1 MKMTGGTWVEVHWPG
16 AQQPARMQL
25 LGVKQ
30 AVQTGRLPQEAVART
45 GPNEPWRPAS
55 DVVAECPD
63 LRPTRTWW
71 VASVVAVGPLA
82 VLFVHGALFGWAGIL
97 GPVALVMIGG
107 IAAGVLLLVAPL
119 RTTESRVIFAKP
131 LFLAAVALATVVTEG
146 PGVALG
152 LVDRAAHE
160 RIEVALT
167 SSNPCDV
174 EKVSNDLDA
183 HGNVQQRA
191 AAPGAWNRCADQR
204 AAALCDR
211 LAKQVD
217 LGKLEPSDEA
227 AERASTA
234 ARATA
239 TVDTLER
246 IVTGKLEQ
254 RDLSA
259 TDNYSCPQT
268 FHALAKAVA
277 SSTQVW
283 ANATTVSDEMTKELK
298 SIGLSADAKL
308 TLAGRADD
316 LAKAAVGKKTTG
328 ELDESKGVC
337 ALAKSLG
344 AETAETR
351 PSCELLDKRYASL
364 SAAEKSARDAKD
376 AADRRVQDAHDKAAA
391 ANDARCDALE
401 TARNTCFSNKCL
413 ELAPDDPRA
422 DACEDRCERVYP
434 KTGCE

>member
-30 AVQTGRLPQEAVART
+30 AIQTRRLPQEAVART
-45 GPNEPWRPAS
+45 GPNEPWRPAA
-55 DVVAECPD
+55 DVVADCPD

-71 VASVVAVGPLA
+71 LASVVAVAPLA

-97 GPVALVMIGG
+97 GPVALVMLGG
-107 IAAGVLLLVAPL
+107 VAAGALLLITPL
-119 RTTESRVIFAKP
+119 RTTASSAIFASP
-131 LFLAAVALATVVTEG
+131 LFLAVVALVTVVTEG

-160 RIEVALT
+160 RIEVALA

-174 EKVSNDLDA
+174 ENVSNDLDA

-204 AAALCDR
+204 ATALCDR

-217 LGKLEPSDEA
+217 LGKLDPNDEA

-234 ARATA
+234 AKATA

-277 SSTQVW
+277 NSTQVW
-283 ANATTVSDEMTKELK
+283 ANATTVSAEMSKELK

-308 TLAGRADD
+308 ALAGRADD
-316 LAKAAVGKKTTG
+316 LAKAAAGKKTTA
-328 ELDESKGVC
+328 ELDESKAAC
-337 ALAKSLG
+337 ALAKDL
-344 AETAETR
+344 AAETR

-364 SAAEKSARDAKD
+364 SAAEKSVRDAKD
-376 AADRRVQDAHDKAAA
+376 AADQRVQDAHDRVAA
-391 ANDARCDALE
+391 ANDARCAALE
-401 TARNTCFSNKCL
+401 TARNTCYSDRCL

-422 DACEDRCERVYP
+422 DACEDRCERAYP